1 MINDSKSGVSSAD
14 HNPCIFLTKENG
26 ETIGMNLIYSS
37 NHREL
42 VETSPYGKV
51 RVLTGINPATFS
63 WVLAPQDRFQTPEAI
78 LTYSPDALNGA
89 SQNFH
94 HFINNHII
102 RGPWKFRERP
112 VLINNW
118 EATYFK
124 FTEDKL
130 INLAKE
136 SANLGIEL
144 FVLDDG
150 WFGLRNDD
158 TTSLGDWTVNPKKL
172 PSGLENLSLEV
183 HRLGMM
189 FGLWVEPEMVSIESQ
204 LYKKHP
210 DWMIAIPGR
219 RPSVGRNQYILD
231 LTRPDVRDYLFKQ
244 LSDVWH
250 FANVNYIKWDM
261 NRVFSDMYSTNR
273 EMKDHGEFFHR
284 YILGLYE
291 LLEKLTAAFPNVL
304 FESCASG
311 GNRFDLGMLCYMPQT
326 WTSDNTDALSR
337 LYIQEGTSCGYP
349 LSTMGSHVSDSPN
362 HQTLRRTDL
371 ESRFNIAAFGVL
383 GYELDVT
390 KLKGQ
395 QKDAIKAQI
404 AFYKAHRALLQYGTF
419 TRVKLAN
426 STSNQVVWAVAS
438 QDKSELLVLFAQ
450 KLNPSN
456 PGSDKLRIE
465 AVDLNAV
472 YEVFPRQQRID
483 LKMFGNL
490 LNQVSPLPIT
500 EGGIAQDTISKAVTL
515 DSEVEHYRVTG
526 EQVAWA
532 GIKLNQQ
539 FGGTGYD
546 AMTRVLGDFGSRI
559 YIFKKIK

>member
-42 VETSPYGKV
+42 VETSSYGKV

-63 WVLAPQDRFQTPEAI
+63 WNLAPQDRFQTPEAVM
-78 LTYSPDALNGA
+78 TYSPDALNGA

-219 RPSVGRNQYILD
+219 RPSVGRNQYMLD
-231 LTRPDVRDYLFKQ
+231 LSRPDVRDYLFKQ

-261 NRVFSDMYSTNR
+261 NRVFSDLYSANR

-326 WTSDNTDALSR
+326 WTSDNTDSLSR

-362 HQTLRRTDL
+362 HQTLRRSDL
-371 ESRFNIAAFGVL
+371 ESRFNVAAFGVL

-426 STSNQVVWAVAS
+426 SISNQVIWAVAS

-450 KLNPSN
+450 KLNPAN
-456 PGSDKLRIE
+456 PGSDKLRVE

-483 LKMFGNL
+483 IKMFGNL
-490 LNQVSPLPIT
+490 LNRVSPLPIT
-500 EGGIAQDTISKAVTL
+500 EGGIAQDTISKAVSL

>member
-1 MINDSKSGVSSAD
+1 
-14 HNPCIFLTKENG
+14 
-26 ETIGMNLIYSS
+26 
-37 NHREL
+37 
-42 VETSPYGKV
+42 
-51 RVLTGINPATFS
+51 
-63 WVLAPQDRFQTPEAI
+63 
-78 LTYSPDALNGA
+78 
-89 SQNFH
+89 
-94 HFINNHII
+94 
-102 RGPWKFRERP
+102 
-112 VLINNW
+112 
-118 EATYFK
+118 
-124 FTEDKL
+124 
-130 INLAKE
+130 
-136 SANLGIEL
+136 
-144 FVLDDG
+144 
-150 WFGLRNDD
+150 
-158 TTSLGDWTVNPKKL
+158 
-172 PSGLENLSLEV
+172 
-183 HRLGMM
+183 
-189 FGLWVEPEMVSIESQ
+189 
-204 LYKKHP
+204 
-210 DWMIAIPGR
+210 MIAIPGR

-450 KLNPSN
+450 KLTPSN

-465 AVDLNAV
+465 TVDLNAV

>member
-490 LNQVSPLPIT
+490 LNRVSPLPIT